1 MKRAWFELLGA
12 LMNEDVDM
20 TVNVGL
26 FSHIQ
31 QIYQCMMC

>member
-20 TVNVGL
+20 TVNTIGAYRKPRIEQE
-26 FSHIQ
+26 F
-31 QIYQCMMC
+31 